1 MKILDIL
8 FVVFNLYNFVC
19 LFKLR
24 KRDKKEIKMI
34 KEQKVI
40 ECIADELKEKG
51 YNVRLLRRIDD
62 CAARYIMFYTDKRYF
77 VTEISETIDLRDM
90 VRDIPELMLNVG
102 GLVYCG
108 GVVSLMFHIFLEWT
122 KDITNNICSEIDE
135 KKEHYPQLTEQE
147 VMTWINNNKIII
159 IGADKYAS
167 RVCQKKLKSSQN
179 SLKKTD
185 MSSYR
190 KAKTIRTE
198 IQFMS
203 ENMWR

>member
-108 GVVSLMFHIFLEWT
+108 GVVSLMF
-122 KDITNNICSEIDE
+122 NICSEIDE

-159 IGADKYAS
+159 IGADKNG
-167 RVCQKKLKSSQN
+167 KSTHRGFARRS
-179 SLKKTD
+179 
-185 MSSYR
+185 
-190 KAKTIRTE
+190 
-198 IQFMS
+198 
-203 ENMWR
+203 

>member
-1 MKILDIL
+1 MNILYIL
-8 FVVFNLYNFVC
+8 FVVFYLYNFVS

-77 VTEISETIDLRDM
+77 VTEISETIDLSDM

-159 IGADKYAS
+159 IGADKNG
-167 RVCQKKLKSSQN
+167 KSTHRGFARRS
-179 SLKKTD
+179 
-185 MSSYR
+185 
-190 KAKTIRTE
+190 
-198 IQFMS
+198 
-203 ENMWR
+203 

>member
-40 ECIADELKEKG
+40 ECIADELKEK
-51 YNVRLLRRIDD
+51 
-62 CAARYIMFYTDKRYF
+62 
-77 VTEISETIDLRDM
+77 SETIDLRDM

-159 IGADKYAS
+159 IGADKNG
-167 RVCQKKLKSSQN
+167 KSTHRGFARRS
-179 SLKKTD
+179 
-185 MSSYR
+185 
-190 KAKTIRTE
+190 
-198 IQFMS
+198 
-203 ENMWR
+203 